1 METSLLLGLVLGLA
15 VIAHSRIR
23 GPSLKDL
30 PVDPALPE
38 EPLPAASAAPSPQ
51 TDVLARG
58 RCMCNAVDALVLFCI
73 GCMIAGVA
81 WQKDFHG
88 SIEHVLQLVEA
99 HLPRETALIRKL
111 LL

>member
-1 METSLLLGLVLGLA
+1 METSLLLGLVIGLA
-15 VIAHSRIR
+15 VIAHSRMH
-23 GPSLKDL
+23 GPPLKDL
-30 PVDPALPE
+30 PEDPPLPESE
-38 EPLPAASAAPSPQ
+38 EPLPATAPPQ

-58 RCMCNAVDALVLFCI
+58 RCMCNAVDALVLLCI

-99 HLPRETALIRKL
+99 YLPRETALIRKL

>member
-15 VIAHSRIR
+15 VIAHSRVH

-30 PVDPALPE
+30 PVDPPSPLPE
-38 EPLPAASAAPSPQ
+38 EGHPAPEPQ
-51 TDVLARG
+51 SDVLARG
-58 RCMCNAVDALVLFCI
+58 RCMCNAVDAVVLLCI

-99 HLPRETALIRKL
+99 YLPRETALVRKL